1 MDNKILNVVPG
12 LHDERDFFTRV
23 VRSARA
29 TAAAGSTRIDLRPLF
44 PPVYDQ
50 LSLGSCTAN
59 AACAVQA
66 YNQKQFQGIPS
77 PVLLSRLFEY
87 FSSRTNK
94 ASDTGATI
102 KDAVAALASLGSCPE
117 SQWPYDIRKYAQ
129 QPPHD
134 CYVSA
139 ASNRISQYARVPQT
153 RSAFEAALSAGMPI
167 VFGVAVYESFGRV
180 NANGLVPVPNTRK
193 ERLLG
198 GHALVIV
205 GYDNSNPSNP
215 LFIVR
220 NSWGLRWGDKG
231 YCYMPYAYIL
241 DRNLAFDPW
250 TFLNKN
256 VPVGTPVSSPTHTL
270 HIVDPR
276 HLFEDEEQE

>member
-1 MDNKILNVVPG
+1 MDKMDNKVLNVVPG

-23 VRSARA
+23 VRS
-29 TAAAGSTRIDLRPLF
+29 GSRSAPTKIDLRPLF

-66 YNQKQFQGIPS
+66 YNQKQFQGIPN

-102 KDAVAALASLGSCPE
+102 KDAVAALATLGSCPE
-117 SQWPYDIRKYAQ
+117 TQWPYDIRKYAQ
-129 QPPHD
+129 QPPHE

-153 RSAFEAALSAGMPI
+153 RSSFEAALSAGMPI
-167 VFGVAVYESFGRV
+167 VLGVAVYESFGRTR
-180 NANGLVPVPNTRK
+180 ADGFVPVPNPAT

-198 GHALVIV
+198 GHALVIA
-205 GYDNSNPSNP
+205 GYDVSNPSNP
-215 LFIVR
+215 FFIVR
-220 NSWGLRWGDKG
+220 NSWGTRWGNNG
-231 YCYMPYAYIL
+231 YCYVPYAYFL
-241 DRNLAFDPW
+241 DRNLAFDSW

-256 VPVGTPVSSPTHTL
+256 VPVGTPISSPSHTVHL
-270 HIVDPR
+270 VNPR
-276 HLFEDEEQE
+276 DLFEEEE